1 MSLETTAAL
10 TAMLEKRV
18 GSTERSR
25 ILELL
30 RPLGAGPFAEVL
42 QALDLRRLMKALD
55 WRSWGSNSRAEFLS
69 LLERQVGNLNLE
81 TKTMLANMLAD
92 GPTSFREEK
101 VLRALFLSE
110 RGAALTDLKL
120 RIDTSD
126 AGHDLLS
133 LLTADI
139 DSPELRFDILKHFR
153 EAAEVPRNPS
163 ERPLRVVSD
172 IDDTLYS
179 SLKDPRHPRGS
190 LYKGVLE
197 LFAALSS
204 LPPVFLTARPE
215 LIAAL
220 FERLT
225 HRQLRRYGLEKPTV
239 LSGTLRGLFGH
250 RRMAEQK
257 ARTLTSYTEMYP
269 EFRFVFFGDSGQ
281 GDMALAES
289 LLESPESV
297 IERAFIHKI
306 SDGHVGSRT
315 SNARIHL
322 FSDYAEAA
330 EQLHELGYL
339 PDEIRQTL
347 SDLVRNPA

>member
-1 MSLETTAAL
+1 MTAETAASL
-10 TAMLEKRV
+10 KAMLEGRV
-18 GSTERSR
+18 GSSERSQ

-30 RPLGAGPFAEVL
+30 RPLAGEQFAQVV
-42 QALDLRRLMKALD
+42 QAVDLRRLMKALD
-55 WRSWGSNSRAEFLS
+55 WRSWGSNSRAELMT
-69 LLERQVGNLNLE
+69 LLERQVASLSIESKIL
-81 TKTMLANMLAD
+81 LANLLAE
-92 GPTSFREEK
+92 GPTTFREEK

-110 RGAALTDLKL
+110 RGAALTALKL
-120 RIDTSD
+120 GIDTST

-133 LLTADI
+133 LLTSDI
-139 DSPELRFDILKHFR
+139 DAPELRFDILRHFR
-153 EAAEVPRNPS
+153 DAAEVPKDPRQ
-163 ERPLRVVSD
+163 RPLRVVSD

-225 HRQLRRYGLEKPTV
+225 HRQLRGYGLEKPTV

-257 ARTLTSYTEMYP
+257 ARTMHSYTEMYP
-269 EFRFVFFGDSGQ
+269 EFRFLFFGDSGQ
-281 GDMALAES
+281 GDTALAES
-289 LLESPESV
+289 LLSVDEPV

-306 SDGHVGSRT
+306 SDNHAGSRT
-315 SNARIHL
+315 TNGRIHH

-330 EQLHELGYL
+330 ERLHEMGYL
-339 PDEIRQTL
+339 QEDIRDSVT
-347 SDLVRNPA
+347 SLVRATP